1 MLDIHVL
8 TLPGLPEEFEKER
21 RASLELA
28 IANAGFPVEVHE
40 VPGIAGDFGTAR
52 SNGYSHGE
60 YPYVGFVDEDDYV
73 MPNAFSCLTEA
84 LADKPDAIYT
94 GEIVLYEGKTLNR
107 NTRHNLA
114 VYRRELID
122 HELLRRWNFRADRAM
137 AAIAARGKVVDVP
150 DYVYVYRYRPDS
162 PARIHGGKRG

>member
-1 MLDIHVL
+1 MLDVHVL
-8 TLPGLPEEFEKER
+8 TLPGLPEEYTTQR
-21 RASLELA
+21 RASLD
-28 IANAGFPVEVHE
+28 IAVSNAGFPVKVHE

-122 HELLRRWNFRADRAM
+122 HELLRRWNFRADRVM
-137 AAIAARGKVVDVP
+137 ASIASTRNVIDVP
-150 DYVYVYRYRPDS
+150 DHVYVYRCRLDS
-162 PARIHGGKRG
+162 PAKLLRRQ